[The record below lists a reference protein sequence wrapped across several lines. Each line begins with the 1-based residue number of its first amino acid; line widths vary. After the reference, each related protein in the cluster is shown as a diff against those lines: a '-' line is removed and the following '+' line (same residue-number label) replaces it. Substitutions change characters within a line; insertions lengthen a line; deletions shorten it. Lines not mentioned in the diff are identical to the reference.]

1 MVAEEGPAEVE
12 EALVGEVGGEE
23 LGLVDDP
30 AQAVDAGDAD
40 AVALGADGGEEGFR
54 LGAATALG
62 LDHGVADG
70 GDLTLGDD
78 AGQEG
83 EAVVADA
90 ALGLGGVHGDSR
102 AMRPRTRPAA
112 STVRSTISS
121 VCRVDRKPASKAEG
135 AR

>member
-1 MVAEEGPAEVE
+1 MT
-12 EALVGEVGGEE
+12 
-23 LGLVDDP
+23 
-30 AQAVDAGDAD
+30 
-40 AVALGADGGEEGFR
+40 LGADGGEHGLR
-54 LGAATALG
+54 LGAAAALG
-62 LDHGVADG
+62 LDHGVADV

-78 AGQEG
+78 PGQEG

-90 ALGLGGVHGDSR
+90 ALGLGGGGGAGRRPVHGESC
-102 AMRPRTRPAA
+102 AMRPRTRAAA